1 MIRNRFI
8 LEQLSANDLTYA
20 DLQFF
25 ETLDNMTYLNSNS
38 NIFDKN
44 FYYDNLRKYISY
56 IKETSSTLSVG
67 GRNILNK
74 NISKINEIF
83 KQTNELSST
92 LDPIL
97 YDSIKDDLS
106 NIWKGVYPSAVVA
119 PSGTKTGTS
128 APTVAASEPNQEAL
142 NAAFAKYMGSSYNP
156 NSPMDKG
163 KMETVKNAL
172 KKFQE
177 ENNKPFDINDSEDL
191 TKMRPVMN
199 AAYQSE
205 EYKKVAGVS
214 TRGTGG
220 VQAAATSNQQT
231 PAQRRATSPASPKG
245 GPSYYIRSG
254 FNRYVPAVEADI
266 TSGQQLFMQN
276 PNRAAR
282 MLYPYVKVDS
292 RPVRRATPAR

>member
-8 LEQLSANDLTYA
+8 LEQLSTNDLNYA

-44 FYYDNLRKYISY
+44 FYYDNLRKYIAY
-56 IKETSSTLSVG
+56 IKETSSALSVG

-97 YDSIKDDLS
+97 YVSIKDDLS
-106 NIWKGVYPSAVVA
+106 NVWKGVYPSAVVA
-119 PSGTKTGTS
+119 PSGTGTS
-128 APTVAASEPNQEAL
+128 APAVAASEPDQETL

-214 TRGTGG
+214 TRGVGG
-220 VQAAATSNQQT
+220 GQAAATSNQQT
-231 PAQRRATSPASPKG
+231 PAQRKATSPASPKG
-245 GPSYYIRSG
+245 GPTYYIRSG

-292 RPVRRATPAR
+292 RSVRRATPAR